1 MVEEMVVRRAKY
13 EMTRGT
19 GNTKYSSA
27 SVLDLNIDLQCCKSE
42 LEISP
47 LLHHSAV
54 CNRIEEM
61 VFSRAKHRISHGT
74 GNTRHGGRSIVDL
87 NVKTYNVLNLK

>member
-27 SVLDLNIDLQCCKSE
+27 SVLDLNI
-42 LEISP
+42 EI
-47 LLHHSAV
+47 
-54 CNRIEEM
+54 CN
-61 VFSRAKHRISHGT
+61 VA
-74 GNTRHGGRSIVDL
+74 NL
-87 NVKTYNVLNLK
+87 N